1 MPYGLEVRVFS
12 AAPLILVKEIFM
24 REIKGN
30 NLKEEF
36 TPFDPSL
43 ISDVMDALDSSDR
56 SKIILLTK
64 DLSAA
69 DIADIINLIP
79 RSEVGNF
86 ISFIESDFN
95 PEILSELDEN
105 IREEV
110 INLLGH
116 SYVAEVLQKLETDDA
131 VHVIEDLEEG
141 DKKLI
146 LNKIPKIEREELE
159 LSLNYPEDSAGR
171 LMSVDFVALNPN
183 INVGEAI
190 DFLRLDNDLPIEFY
204 EIYLIDSSSQPVA
217 AISLSNVIRS
227 SREKSLKSLQSHELI
242 TISGEMDREL
252 VAYQFERF
260 DLVSAPVIDEVGKL
274 IGVITADD
282 IVEVL
287 KDEAGED
294 IKLLGGVGDEDITDN
309 VIQASKGRFS
319 WLFINLITAI
329 LASMVIGLFDGTI
342 EEMVALAILMPI
354 VASMG
359 GNAGTQTLTIAVRSL
374 STRDLIPLNYKRI
387 INREILVSF
396 LNGVLFALILGIL
409 SAFWFGNFALGGVL
423 AIAMVLN
430 MVVAGFAGIII
441 PLILNKLG
449 IDPALASSVFVT
461 TVTDVVGFF
470 SFLGLAAIFLV

>member
-1 MPYGLEVRVFS
+1 M
-12 AAPLILVKEIFM
+12 I
-24 REIKGN
+24 EIKGN

-159 LSLNYPEDSAGR
+159 LSLNYPEYSAGR

-396 LNGVLFALILGIL
+396 LNGVFFALILGLL

>member
-1 MPYGLEVRVFS
+1 
-12 AAPLILVKEIFM
+12 M

-294 IKLLGGVGDEDITDN
+294 IKLLGGVGDEDISDN

>member
-1 MPYGLEVRVFS
+1 
-12 AAPLILVKEIFM
+12 M

-79 RSEVGNF
+79 RSEVSNF

>member
-1 MPYGLEVRVFS
+1 
-12 AAPLILVKEIFM
+12 M

-227 SREKSLKSLQSHELI
+227 SREKSLNSLQSHELI

>member
-1 MPYGLEVRVFS
+1 MEVRVFS

-227 SREKSLKSLQSHELI
+227 SREKSLNSLQSHELI

>member
-1 MPYGLEVRVFS
+1 MEVRVFS

-24 REIKGN
+24 REIKGK

-43 ISDVMDALDSSDR
+43 ISDVMDALDSSNR

-116 SYVAEVLQKLETDDA
+116 SYVAEVLQRLETDDA
-131 VHVIEDLEEG
+131 VHVIEDLEED

-146 LNKIPKIEREELE
+146 LNKIPKVEREELE

-204 EIYLIDSSSQPVA
+204 EIYLVDSSSQPVA

-319 WLFINLITAI
+319 WLFINLITAV

>member
-1 MPYGLEVRVFS
+1 MEVRVFS

>member
-1 MPYGLEVRVFS
+1 
-12 AAPLILVKEIFM
+12 M

-43 ISDVMDALDSSDR
+43 ISNVMDALDSSDR

-116 SYVAEVLQKLETDDA
+116 SYVAEVLQKLQTDDA
-131 VHVIEDLEEG
+131 IHVIEDLEEG

-409 SAFWFGNFALGGVL
+409 SSFWFGNFALGGVL

>member
-1 MPYGLEVRVFS
+1 MT
-12 AAPLILVKEIFM
+12 
-24 REIKGN
+24 EIKGN
-30 NLKEEF
+30 NQKKEF

-43 ISDVMDALDSSDR
+43 ISKIMDALDTSDR
-56 SKIILLTK
+56 IKVVSLTK
-64 DLSAA
+64 NLSAA

-79 RSEVGNF
+79 RSEVKNF
-86 ISFIESDFN
+86 IGFIEDSFN
-95 PEILSELDEN
+95 PEILSELEET

-131 VHVIEDLEEG
+131 IHVIEDLEED
-141 DKKLI
+141 DKNLI
-146 LNKIPKIEREELE
+146 LDKIPKIEREELQ

-171 LMSVDFVALNPN
+171 LMSVDFIGLNPN

-190 DFLRLDNDLPIEFY
+190 DFLRLNDDLPVEFY
-204 EIYLIDSSSQPVA
+204 EIYLINSESKPVA
-217 AISLSNVIRS
+217 AISLSNIIRS
-227 SREKSLKSLQSHELI
+227 PREKSLKSLQAHELV

-260 DLVSAPVIDEVGKL
+260 DLVSAPVIDEGGSL

-309 VIQASKGRFS
+309 VIEASRGRFS

-329 LASMVIGLFDGTI
+329 VASMVIGIFDGTI

-396 LNGVLFALILGIL
+396 LNGILFAIILGFL
-409 SAFWFGNFALGGVL
+409 SAFWFNNYPLGIVL
-423 AIAMVLN
+423 ALAMVLN
-430 MVVAGFAGIII
+430 MVVAGFSGIII
-441 PLILNKLG
+441 PLILNKMG
-449 IDPALASSVFVT
+449 VDPALASSVFVT

-470 SFLGLAAIFLV
+470 SFLGLATIFLV

>member
-1 MPYGLEVRVFS
+1 
-12 AAPLILVKEIFM
+12 M

-64 DLSAA
+64 DFSAA

>member
-1 MPYGLEVRVFS
+1 VEVRVFS

-204 EIYLIDSSSQPVA
+204 EIYLIDSSSQPIA

>member
-1 MPYGLEVRVFS
+1 MN
-12 AAPLILVKEIFM
+12 
-24 REIKGN
+24 EIKGN
-30 NLKEEF
+30 NQSKLF

-43 ISDVMDALDSSDR
+43 ISEIMDALDTSD
-56 SKIILLTK
+56 STKTVSLMK

-86 ISFIESDFN
+86 IHFIENDFN
-95 PEILSELDEN
+95 PEILSELEETL
-105 IREEV
+105 REEV

-131 VHVIEDLEEG
+131 IHVIEDLEED
-141 DKKLI
+141 DKNLI
-146 LNKIPKIEREELE
+146 LDKIPKTERDELQI
-159 LSLNYPEDSAGR
+159 SLNYPEDSAGR
-171 LMSVDFVALNPN
+171 LMSLDFVALKPN
-183 INVGEAI
+183 INVGDAI
-190 DFLRLDNDLPIEFY
+190 DFLRTDDDLPIEFY
-204 EIYLIDSSSQPVA
+204 EVYLVDSFFKPVA
-217 AISLSNVIRS
+217 AISLSNIIRS
-227 SREKSLKSLQSHELI
+227 PRDKVLDNLQSHELI

-260 DLVSAPVIDEVGKL
+260 DLVSAPVINERGCL

-309 VIQASKGRFS
+309 VIQASRGRFS
-319 WLFINLITAI
+319 WLFVNLITAI

-396 LNGVLFALILGIL
+396 LNGILFAIILGTL
-409 SAFWFGNFALGGVL
+409 SALWFGNIPLGVVL
-423 AIAMVLN
+423 AFAMVLN
-430 MVVAGFAGIII
+430 MVVAGFSGIII
-441 PLILNKLG
+441 PLILNKIG
-449 IDPALASSVFVT
+449 VDPAVASSVFVT

>member
-1 MPYGLEVRVFS
+1 
-12 AAPLILVKEIFM
+12 M

-56 SKIILLTK
+56 SKIIILTK

-329 LASMVIGLFDGTI
+329 LASTVIGLFDGTI

-470 SFLGLAAIFLV
+470 SFLGLAAIFLG

>member
-1 MPYGLEVRVFS
+1 MT
-12 AAPLILVKEIFM
+12 
-24 REIKGN
+24 EIKGN
-30 NLKEEF
+30 NQKTEF

-43 ISDVMDALDSSDR
+43 ISKIMDALDTSDR
-56 SKIILLTK
+56 IKVVSLTK
-64 DLSAA
+64 NLSAA

-79 RSEVGNF
+79 RSEVKNF
-86 ISFIESDFN
+86 IGFIEDSFN
-95 PEILSELDEN
+95 PEILSELEET

-131 VHVIEDLEEG
+131 IHVIEDLEED
-141 DKKLI
+141 DKNLI
-146 LNKIPKIEREELE
+146 LDKIPKIEREELQ

-171 LMSVDFVALNPN
+171 LMSVDFIGLNPN

-190 DFLRLDNDLPIEFY
+190 DFLRLNDDLPVEFY
-204 EIYLIDSSSQPVA
+204 EIYLIDSESKPVA
-217 AISLSNVIRS
+217 AISLSNIIRS
-227 SREKSLKSLQSHELI
+227 PREKSLKSLQAHELV

-260 DLVSAPVIDEVGKL
+260 DLVSAPVIDEGGSL

-309 VIQASKGRFS
+309 VIEASRGRFS

-329 LASMVIGLFDGTI
+329 VASMVIGIFDGTI

-396 LNGVLFALILGIL
+396 LNGILFAIILGFL
-409 SAFWFGNFALGGVL
+409 SAFWFNNYPLGIVL
-423 AIAMVLN
+423 ALAMVLN
-430 MVVAGFAGIII
+430 MVVAGFSGIII
-441 PLILNKLG
+441 PLILNKMG
-449 IDPALASSVFVT
+449 VDPALASSVFVT

-470 SFLGLAAIFLV
+470 SFLGLATIFLV

>member
-1 MPYGLEVRVFS
+1 MT
-12 AAPLILVKEIFM
+12 
-24 REIKGN
+24 EIKGN
-30 NLKEEF
+30 NQKTEF

-43 ISDVMDALDSSDR
+43 ISKIMDALDTSDR
-56 SKIILLTK
+56 IKVVSLTK
-64 DLSAA
+64 NLSAA

-79 RSEVGNF
+79 RPEVKNF
-86 ISFIESDFN
+86 IGFIEDSFN
-95 PEILSELDEN
+95 PEILSELEET

-131 VHVIEDLEEG
+131 IHVIEDLEED
-141 DKKLI
+141 DKNLI
-146 LNKIPKIEREELE
+146 LDKIPKIEREELQ

-171 LMSVDFVALNPN
+171 LMSVDFIGLNPN

-190 DFLRLDNDLPIEFY
+190 DFLRLNDDLPVEFY
-204 EIYLIDSSSQPVA
+204 EIYLIDSESKPVA
-217 AISLSNVIRS
+217 AISLSNIIRS
-227 SREKSLKSLQSHELI
+227 PREKSLKSLQAHELV
-242 TISGEMDREL
+242 TISAEMDREL

-260 DLVSAPVIDEVGKL
+260 DLVSAPVIDEGGSL

-309 VIQASKGRFS
+309 VIEASRGRFS

-329 LASMVIGLFDGTI
+329 VASMVIGIFDGTI

-396 LNGVLFALILGIL
+396 LNGILFAIILGFL
-409 SAFWFGNFALGGVL
+409 SAFWFNNYPLGIVL
-423 AIAMVLN
+423 ALAMVLN
-430 MVVAGFAGIII
+430 MVVAGFSGIII
-441 PLILNKLG
+441 PLILNKMG
-449 IDPALASSVFVT
+449 VDPALASSVFVT

-470 SFLGLAAIFLV
+470 SFLGLATIFLV